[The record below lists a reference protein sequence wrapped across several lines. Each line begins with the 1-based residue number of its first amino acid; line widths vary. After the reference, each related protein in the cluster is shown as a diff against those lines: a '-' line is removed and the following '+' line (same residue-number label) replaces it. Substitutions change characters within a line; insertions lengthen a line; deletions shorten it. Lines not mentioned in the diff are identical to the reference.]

1 MKQKPVIGFPGF
13 SYDSQQLFAIL
24 LIVINAISTNV
35 KTAAKSTNK
44 LQRKQT

>member
-24 LIVINAISTNV
+24 LIVINANPTYV
-35 KTAAKSTNK
+35 KDATKSTNK
-44 LQRKQT
+44 LKSK